1 MSFAE
6 HMENIQK
13 QHKMKYRTPNFQEE
27 EPSLTVT
34 DDKIDTTDYINQTEL
49 GERFGVTVKEM
60 GGMLKEANMRCNDG
74 IPTEEMTN
82 TNIAVSI
89 TMKNGSNYWRWH
101 EHKTLE
107 ILIAAGFK
115 LPTDIARKVIDAL
128 NEIQAL
134 HSAIITHSYPEKVWH
149 LLEECCDEHI
159 KQFGKKEFNNTLSN
173 YDTVDILTRKII
185 LSRITKIM
193 D

>member
-1 MSFAE
+1 MSFCD
-6 HMENIQK
+6 HFDNFIKQKTSDIQK
-13 QHKMKYRTPNFQEE
+13 KEH
-27 EPSLTVT
+27 SLMVT
-34 DDKIDTTDYINQTEL
+34 DNKIDTRGYINQTEL
-49 GERFGVTVKEM
+49 GQRFGVKVKEM
-60 GGMLKEANMRCNDG
+60 GEMLKEANMRCKDG
-74 IPTEEMTN
+74 IPTEKMIN
-82 TNIAVSI
+82 SNIAVSI
-89 TMKNGSNYWRWH
+89 TMNNGSNYWRWH
-101 EHKTLE
+101 EYKALE

-115 LPTDIARKVIDAL
+115 LPTDIVREVIDAL

-134 HSAIITHSYPEKVWH
+134 HSAISIHTYPEKVWH

-159 KQFGKKEFNNTLSN
+159 KKFSKKEFNNVLSN